1 MTIEL
6 HGEAP
11 PPAAVSGPPSRLAP
25 VALAVGLVALAA
37 AWVPGLG
44 LALGG
49 GALALAVAARRRG
62 GTGPLVLGGVATA
75 LGLAFTL
82 AYGACTPT
90 GAVEPLE
97 PWPSFDGAF
106 GAAAAR

>member
-1 MTIEL
+1 MTIEVE
-6 HGEAP
+6 GGAP
-11 PPAAVSGPPSRLAP
+11 APAGPPSRLVP

-49 GALALAVAARRRG
+49 GALVLAVAARRRG
-62 GTGPLVLGGVATA
+62 GTGPLVLGSVATL

-82 AYGACTPT
+82 AYGACTPRD
-90 GAVEPLE
+90 AVEPLAA
-97 PWPSFDGAF
+97 WPAFDAAF
-106 GAAAAR
+106 DRPPPP